1 VASTVYPGQRL
12 YQTGQSASFMW
23 QSMYAGVFGMGLRAK
38 DLTGFAPNASEGSS
52 FIFLGIYLLPSA
64 L

>member
-1 VASTVYPGQRL
+1 MVSTVYPGQRL
-12 YQTGQSASFMW
+12 YQTGESASFMW

-38 DLTGFAPNASEGSS
+38 DLTEFAPNASEGSS